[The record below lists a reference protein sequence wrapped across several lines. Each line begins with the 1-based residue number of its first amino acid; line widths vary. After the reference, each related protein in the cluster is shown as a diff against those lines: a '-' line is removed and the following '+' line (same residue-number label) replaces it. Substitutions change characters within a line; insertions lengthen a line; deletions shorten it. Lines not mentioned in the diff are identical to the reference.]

1 MSGESL
7 RDIALEL
14 LESAESLAEDLIYEN
29 SGDIDGSLAALKRN
43 MAEYRIRIDS
53 AK

>member
-1 MSGESL
+1 VNGESL

-14 LESAESLAEDLIYEN
+14 LEQVESLAEELVWEH
-29 SGDIDGSLAALKRN
+29 SGDIDGSLAALKKSI
-43 MAEYRIRIDS
+43 AKDKQRIDN